1 MHGISEVRIVE
12 RWVMI
17 GKGRSWTVRR
27 SRRGRRGG
35 TEGGGGEEVE
45 EATSAN
51 LYRWTEIQLA
61 EPQD

>member
-35 TEGGGGEEVE
+35 TEGGRGEVE
-45 EATSAN
+45 GATGVD
-51 LYRWTEIQLA
+51 LYRWTEIQLT
-61 EPQD
+61 EPQG